1 MNWKILLSDKPLMK
15 CGVDPTTMLA
25 TSLIGGVS
33 SVGSSIIANQSSAA
47 NVDKQLMAQQLEN
60 IKNRSWQTR
69 QAEIAREFTTSEREA
84 QQAYQTSEREAA
96 SAENLRQAERMAELN
111 AYYNSPAYQ
120 VQELQKAGINPSV
133 YFGRQSSFGGSNQ
146 SSQGS
151 PFGSAP
157 SGVPAQG
164 VGAVAGLSPV
174 SYQPLDLQIPALQQ
188 GFASLIHAGTQAN
201 VGNAQI
207 EELLSRAI
215 ANEKD
220 AKYKDALTA
229 VQRDLHSLNQSTL
242 PANIKKAFLE
252 VGVLKMQKMMMEK
265 EGKKF
270 DSEVLL
276 NRSQERLNNAL
287 EKLQGEKAIEAHII
301 NMHLDDT
308 IETMNNLNRAKAS
321 EARAAASLSSEQ
333 AMTESQL
340 RTFRVG
346 IAALDTLIK
355 DNEREYN
362 VQSLQPRLER
372 VKEELGL
379 VRLNVALLEVEKR
392 DKDAYTTLQR
402 LFFGKGDV
410 HGRDA
415 RKAIQVLQALDDK
428 VFLAP

>member
-1 MNWKILLSDKPLMK
+1 MK
-15 CGVDPTTMLA
+15 CGVDPITMLA
-25 TSLIGGVS
+25 TSLIGSAS
-33 SVGSSIIANQSSAA
+33 SIGSSILSSNQSED
-47 NVDKQLMAQQLEN
+47 NVDKQLRAQQREN
-60 IKNRSWQTR
+60 QLNRDWQTQ
-69 QAEIAREFTTSEREA
+69 QAEISRQFTTSEREA
-84 QQAYQTSEREAA
+84 QQGYQTSERQA
-96 SAENLRQAERMAELN
+96 SAAENLRQAERMAEVN
-111 AYYNSPAYQ
+111 AMYNSPVHQ
-120 VQELQKAGINPSV
+120 SKELQKAGINPSV
-133 YFGRQSSFGGSNQ
+133 YFGGQGSFSGSNQ
-146 SSQGS
+146 SSSGS

-157 SGVPAQG
+157 SGVSPHG
-164 VGAVAGLSPV
+164 VGAVGGLSPI
-174 SYQPLDLQIPALQQ
+174 SYQPIDLQVPALQQ
-188 GFASLIHAGTQAN
+188 GFASLIQAGTQAN

-301 NMHLDDT
+301 NLHLDDT

-321 EARAAASLSSEQ
+321 EARAVASLSSEQ

-362 VQSLQPRLER
+362 VQSLQPRLAR

-379 VRLNVALLEVEKR
+379 VRLNAALLEVEKR

-415 RKAIQVLQALDDK
+415 RKAIQLLQALDDK